1 MLADQDDGDSESD
14 GWEESGQ
21 SGEDFDYGSEDESE
35 ISEDKPLKA
44 KKTQKDKKKGDDK
57 DGSEVYKPAKLN
69 PIMYQDQ
76 VEKRSKKIQREES
89 HTKDRLSKHNYI
101 QMLKEEMDDRPE
113 EVMGAF
119 GQTKKTQYMKDMET
133 LEKVELQNFTR
144 MNMTKAQKKFHR
156 QQMLAHDQDKLDQ
169 IDEFKDIEN
178 ILYNRADQQIDRD
191 NLEVSA

>member
-1 MLADQDDGDSESD
+1 
-14 GWEESGQ
+14 
-21 SGEDFDYGSEDESE
+21 
-35 ISEDKPLKA
+35 
-44 KKTQKDKKKGDDK
+44 
-57 DGSEVYKPAKLN
+57 
-69 PIMYQDQ
+69 
-76 VEKRSKKIQREES
+76 
-89 HTKDRLSKHNYI
+89 
-101 QMLKEEMDDRPE
+101 MDDRPE

-156 QQMLAHDQDKLDQ
+156 QQMLAQNQDKLDQ